1 MSRISQTNAPHCVA
15 PFFSVRPFDRCR
27 PLSRLLA
34 RAHAARKTV
43 RHIAG
48 LCESVIS
55 HHLRVKP
62 HLELTAVGFKPTPF
76 RTGALSQRLRPLGQT
91 VMALKPCAELAGREA
106 PTRRSNPS
114 RPGRKQRTGGLS
126 MKNLPRPSCGTR
138 CAVIPT
144 APPVVGPMVYAGTR
158 LTTAPWPRAAQILLE
173 ADRVGVT
180 PPCAGRAKHSQ
191 QRRHAGRACNAS
203 TRLKESRPSATHL
216 RLTQSVHTSLT
227 GEVAEHAPTEVSLC
241 WEAP

>member
-1 MSRISQTNAPHCVA
+1 M
-15 PFFSVRPFDRCR
+15 
-27 PLSRLLA
+27 
-34 RAHAARKTV
+34 
-43 RHIAG
+43 
-48 LCESVIS
+48 
-55 HHLRVKP
+55 
-62 HLELTAVGFKPTPF
+62 TAVGFEPTPF

-114 RPGRKQRTGGLS
+114 RPGRKQRTTGLS
-126 MKNLPRPSCGTR
+126 TKNLPRPSRGAR
-138 CAVIPT
+138 CAVIPV
-144 APPVVGPMVYAGTR
+144 ASPVVEPRVYAGTR
-158 LTTAPWPRAAQILLE
+158 LTTPPWPRAARILLA

-180 PPCAGRAKHSQ
+180 PPGAGRAKHSQ
-191 QRRHAGRACNAS
+191 QRRHAGRACNTS
-203 TRLKESRPSATHL
+203 TRLKESMPSATHS